1 MDFYF
6 LIPQLLLIGIG
17 VYLLAYRQI
26 VRYHAEKIIFQVVET
41 QKAWQSPV
49 SWGFYRYFVT
59 YEYNGCTY
67 QQKSIEFGF
76 FWHSFRKRVYYN
88 LAGKR
93 SSTGKISCNG
103 IWDMDKIALALIVVG
118 VGSFFNRRF

>member
-6 LIPQLLLIGIG
+6 FISRLLLIGIG

-41 QKAWQSPV
+41 QKAWQSLV
-49 SWGFYRYFVT
+49 FWGFYRYFVT
-59 YEYNGCTY
+59 YEYDGCMY

-76 FWHSFRKRVYYN
+76 FWHFFRKKVYYN

-103 IWDMDKIALALIVVG
+103 IWDMDKIVLALIVVG

>member
-6 LIPQLLLIGIG
+6 LIPRLLLIGIG

-59 YEYNGCTY
+59 
-67 QQKSIEFGF
+67 
-76 FWHSFRKRVYYN
+76 
-88 LAGKR
+88 
-93 SSTGKISCNG
+93 
-103 IWDMDKIALALIVVG
+103 
-118 VGSFFNRRF
+118 

>member
-59 YEYNGCTY
+59 YEYDGCTY

-93 SSTGKISCNG
+93 SSTGKISYNG

-118 VGSFFNRRF
+118 VGSFFYRRF

>member
-6 LIPQLLLIGIG
+6 FISRLLLIGIG

-59 YEYNGCTY
+59 YEYDGCMY
-67 QQKSIEFGF
+67 QQKALNLVSFGILLGKKF
-76 FWHSFRKRVYYN
+76 TTTQRGGE
-88 LAGKR
+88 AGLVK
-93 SSTGKISCNG
+93 SAAMISGMWN
-103 IWDMDKIALALIVVG
+103 K
-118 VGSFFNRRF
+118 